1 MLTIFAKGVLLK
13 KTFTW
18 SIRMTIFAMIIG
30 TFAAAHSDMAFDL
43 ERYVFILINDVLK
56 AANGAYIKQKLDS
69 KELGKY
75 DLLYYNS

>member
-1 MLTIFAKGVLLK
+1 MTAFAITIGA
-13 KTFTW
+13 
-18 SIRMTIFAMIIG
+18 
-30 TFAAAHSDMAFDL
+30 FAAASPDMAFDL

-75 DLLYYNS
+75 GLLYHNS